1 MAGTTTN
8 FGLTLP
14 VGDDLFNP
22 LWSNS
27 NTTKIDAQMKENQN
41 NSITNADCVFNTD
54 KYIITRNDTT
64 GKYFKFIAPVDYVAG
79 YTFQV
84 DGTAYDGIVAGTG
97 DALASSCF
105 IMNHEVIAYIDTTS
119 ASLAFLV
126 GSSLPEQ
133 IDAHTLDGHE
143 ASYFGTASAVQSAN
157 DAAVAAGTVANQ
169 ALEAANAAGMK
180 MVRIG
185 GYAGTTLNLDT
196 PVSLDGTEL
205 AKAKMLLITNTARS
219 FTHILPV
226 TSMSDSVTFMMS
238 GFDADSTTAGMII
251 YSRAGLFT
259 PNNNRI
265 TFYGD
270 AFKTTIKSQSSVAK
284 STSACVPND
293 IYAIY

>member
-1 MAGTTTN
+1 MAGSTTN

-41 NSITNADCVFNTD
+41 NSITNADCVFNTN
-54 KYIITRNDTT
+54 KFIITRSDTS

-105 IMNHEVIAYIDTTS
+105 MANHEVIAYIDTTS

-133 IDAHTLDGHE
+133 IDANTLDGHE
-143 ASYFGTASAVQSAN
+143 ASYFGTASSVQSAN

-169 ALEAANAAGMK
+169 ALEAANKNIVYLGTGNNTWGSAGEDLTF
-180 MVRIG
+180 
-185 GYAGTTLNLDT
+185 TTTVPTNAKFIIVNT
-196 PVSLDGTEL
+196 NHPVISWGFIPIPPTGDIRT
-205 AKAKMLLITNTARS
+205 TTFS
-219 FTHILPV
+219 FL
-226 TSMSDSVTFMMS
+226 
-238 GFDADSTTAGMII
+238 
-251 YSRAGLFT
+251 YKK
-259 PNNNRI
+259 NNNWGLNVSATYTGGENKI
-265 TFYGD
+265 NISSTLFSG
-270 AFKTTIKSQSSVAK
+270 SGSSVQE
-284 STSACVPND
+284 STNNTIEVRVN
-293 IYAIY
+293 IYAF

>member
-84 DGTAYDGIVAGTG
+84 DGTAYNGIVAGTG

-105 IMNHEVIAYIDTTS
+105 MMNHEVIAYIDATS

-143 ASYFGTASAVQSAN
+143 ASYFGTASSVQSAN

-169 ALEAANAAGMK
+169 ALEAANKNIILLGTGNSTWGSAGEDLTFTTTVPANAK
-180 MVRIG
+180 FILINTTYPVVSWTFIPIPPTGDVRSTDI
-185 GYAGTTLNLDT
+185 
-196 PVSLDGTEL
+196 
-205 AKAKMLLITNTARS
+205 S
-219 FTHILPV
+219 FL
-226 TSMSDSVTFMMS
+226 
-238 GFDADSTTAGMII
+238 
-251 YSRAGLFT
+251 YKK
-259 PNNNRI
+259 NNNWGLNVSASYTGGENKI
-265 TFYGD
+265 II
-270 AFKTTIKSQSSVAK
+270 ASTIFSGSGSSVQE
-284 STSACVPND
+284 STNNTIEVRVN
-293 IYAIY
+293 IYAF

>member
-41 NSITNADCVFNTD
+41 NSITNADCVFNTN
-54 KYIITRNDTT
+54 KFIITRSDTS

-105 IMNHEVIAYIDTTS
+105 MANHEVIAYIDTTS

-143 ASYFGTASAVQSAN
+143 ASYFGTASSVQSAN

-169 ALEAANAAGMK
+169 AFEAANKNIILLGTGNSTWGSAGEDLTFT
-180 MVRIG
+180 
-185 GYAGTTLNLDT
+185 TTLPTNAKFILVNT
-196 PVSLDGTEL
+196 LRPVVSWGF
-205 AKAKMLLITNTARS
+205 IP
-219 FTHILPV
+219 IP
-226 TSMSDSVTFMMS
+226 TSGDIS
-238 GFDADSTTAGMII
+238 STTFSFL
-251 YSRAGLFT
+251 YKKNNYWGLNVYAAYEGGENKINIAST
-259 PNNNRI
+259 LVSGSGSSIQESTNN
-265 TFYGD
+265 
-270 AFKTTIKSQSSVAK
+270 TIEVR
-284 STSACVPND
+284 VN
-293 IYAIY
+293 IYAF

>member
-41 NSITNADCVFNTD
+41 NSITNADCVFNTN
-54 KYIITRNDTT
+54 KFIITRNDTT

-97 DALASSCF
+97 DTLASSCF
-105 IMNHEVIAYIDTTS
+105 MANHEVIAYIDTTS

-143 ASYFGTASAVQSAN
+143 ASYFGTASSVQSAN
-157 DAAVAAGTVANQ
+157 DAAIAAGNVANQ
-169 ALEAANAAGMK
+169 ALEAANKNIVLLGTGNSTWGSAG
-180 MVRIG
+180 G
-185 GYAGTTLNLDT
+185 DLTFTTTVPANAKFILINT
-196 PVSLDGTEL
+196 TYPVSSWTFIPIPPTGDV
-205 AKAKMLLITNTARS
+205 RS
-219 FTHILPV
+219 TGISFL
-226 TSMSDSVTFMMS
+226 
-238 GFDADSTTAGMII
+238 
-251 YSRAGLFT
+251 YKK
-259 PNNNRI
+259 NNNWGLNVSASYTGGENKI
-265 TFYGD
+265 IISS
-270 AFKTTIKSQSSVAK
+270 TIFSGSGSSIQESSNNVTEVRV
-284 STSACVPND
+284 S
-293 IYAIY
+293 IYAF